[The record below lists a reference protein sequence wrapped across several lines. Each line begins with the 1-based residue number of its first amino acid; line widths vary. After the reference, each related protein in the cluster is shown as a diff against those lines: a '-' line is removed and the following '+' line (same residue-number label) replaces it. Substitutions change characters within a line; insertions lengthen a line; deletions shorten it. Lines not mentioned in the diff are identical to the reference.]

1 MLVTYTPVPWARVSH
16 WRDGR
21 PARLTMSINRHAPVD
36 KGPDMTDTSIPATEV
51 TLFPL
56 RSRTGVALVA
66 STVLASTVG
75 FLDAYMV
82 NVAVPAIGH
91 DLHASVAQLQWVLT
105 GYLVTVA
112 SLLLLAGAFA
122 DHFGRRRVLVVG
134 LLIML
139 LASLACSA
147 APNAATLIVA
157 RLVQGVGGALVV
169 PSSLALLNGTLTAD
183 DRAKGIGIWAGISTL
198 GTALGPYLG
207 GWLVDHA
214 SWRWVFL
221 LNIPLVLPALWV
233 LRKVPDTAVRRA
245 LSVDVIGGLLA
256 VVGLGGVIYAL
267 TEAPDSGWTSG
278 PVVATG
284 VIGLAALLALVPV
297 EQRRRQPMLSTV
309 LFRSRV
315 FDAINVATLIFYGAL
330 AAAGYLVV
338 LQCELRLGYSATA
351 AGAALIPESA
361 VFLIVSPLV
370 GGLVARIGTRWPM
383 AAGIL
388 LVAAGFAWLSAA
400 RPGYS
405 YVETILPGAILWGL
419 GIGLAVAPLTAGVL
433 AAVDDRDLGEASG
446 INDAASRIGGVVVI
460 ALVPLLLGAGRSASL
475 TAPLAANYQTA
486 MLVMAGLSVA
496 AALITAVFVPSGRG
510 VDKQPAADPRVHG
523 CAAPAAVTVATPA

>member
-1 MLVTYTPVPWARVSH
+1 MTISSNSTPVAATSKPISE
-16 WRDGR
+16 
-21 PARLTMSINRHAPVD
+21 PASVIGT
-36 KGPDMTDTSIPATEV
+36 TY
-51 TLFPL
+51 PL

-66 STVLASTVG
+66 ATVLASTVG

-122 DHFGRRRVLVVG
+122 DHFGRGRVLVTG
-134 LLIML
+134 LVIML
-139 LASLACSA
+139 LASLACAA
-147 APNAATLIVA
+147 APNAATLIIA
-157 RLVQGVGGALVV
+157 RLIQGVGGALVV
-169 PSSLALLNGTLTAD
+169 PSSLALLNGTLAD
-183 DRAKGIGIWAGISTL
+183 SDRARGIGIWAGISTL
-198 GTALGPYLG
+198 GTALGPYGG

-214 SWRWVFL
+214 SWRYVFL

-233 LRKVPDTAVRRA
+233 LRMVPDVATRRS
-245 LSVDVIGGLLA
+245 LSVDVVGGLLA
-256 VVGLGGVIYAL
+256 VVGLGGVIYAV
-267 TEAPDSGWTSG
+267 TESPDSGWTSG
-278 PVVATG
+278 PVLVTGLVGLVAL
-284 VIGLAALLALVPV
+284 IALVPV
-297 EQRRRQPMLSTV
+297 EQRRRQPMLRTA
-309 LFRSRV
+309 LFRSRT

-370 GGLVARIGTRWPM
+370 GGVVARIGTRWPM

-388 LVAAGFAWLSAA
+388 LVGGGFAWLSVA
-400 RPGYS
+400 RPGHS
-405 YVETILPGAILWGL
+405 YVETILPGVIVWGL

-460 ALVPLLLGAGRSASL
+460 ALVPVLLGAGRSAG
-475 TAPLAANYQTA
+475 LAHALAVNYPTA
-486 MLVMAGLSVA
+486 MLVMAGLSVL
-496 AALITAVFVPSGRG
+496 AALITAVFVPAGRA
-510 VDKQPAADPRVHG
+510 VNKQPAADPRVHG
-523 CAAPAAVTVATPA
+523 CAAPAATAAT

>member
-1 MLVTYTPVPWARVSH
+1 MTTKPTSAHTPPPTAVGTTFA
-16 WRDGR
+16 
-21 PARLTMSINRHAPVD
+21 
-36 KGPDMTDTSIPATEV
+36 
-51 TLFPL
+51 L
-56 RSRTGVALVA
+56 RSRTGAALVA
-66 STVLASTVG
+66 ATVLASTVG

-82 NVAVPAIGH
+82 NVAVPAIGR

-112 SLLLLAGAFA
+112 ALLLLAGAFA
-122 DHFGRRRVLVVG
+122 DHFGRGRVLMTG
-134 LLIML
+134 LVIML
-139 LASLACSA
+139 IASLACAA

-169 PSSLALLNGTLTAD
+169 PSSLALLNGTLTD
-183 DRAKGIGIWAGISTL
+183 TDRARGIGIWAGISTL

-214 SWRWVFL
+214 SWRYVFL

-233 LRKVPDTAVRRA
+233 LRKIPDVAIRRP
-245 LSVDVIGGLLA
+245 LSVDVVGGLLA
-256 VVGLGGVIYAL
+256 ALGLGGVIYAL

-278 PVVATG
+278 PVLTTGLVG
-284 VIGLAALLALVPV
+284 VIALAVLVPV
-297 EQRRRQPMLSTV
+297 EQRRRQPMLRTA
-309 LFRSRV
+309 LFRSRT

-388 LVAAGFAWLSAA
+388 LVAGGFAWLSAA
-400 RPGYS
+400 RPGQT
-405 YVETILPGAILWGL
+405 YVEAILPGAILWGL

-460 ALVPLLLGAGRSASL
+460 ALVPVLLGAGRSASL
-475 TAPLAANYQTA
+475 AHPLATNYQSA

-496 AALITAVFVPSGRG
+496 AAFITAVFVPAGRA
-510 VDKQPAADPRVHG
+510 VARPPAPDPRLQG
-523 CAAPAAVTVATPA
+523 CAATAAA

>member
-1 MLVTYTPVPWARVSH
+1 MNDRSNT
-16 WRDGR
+16 
-21 PARLTMSINRHAPVD
+21 
-36 KGPDMTDTSIPATEV
+36 TSIAPGDSTGPA
-51 TLFPL
+51 LFAL

-66 STVLASTVG
+66 ATVLASTVG

-82 NVAVPAIGH
+82 NVAVPAIGR

-105 GYLVTVA
+105 GYLITVA

-122 DHFGRRRVLVVG
+122 DHFGRRRVLVTG
-134 LLIML
+134 LVVMMI
-139 LASLACSA
+139 ASLACSA

-169 PSSLALLNGTLTAD
+169 PSSLALLNGSLTSD
-183 DRAKGIGIWAGISTL
+183 DRARGIGIWAGVSTL

-207 GWLVDHA
+207 GWLVDHG

-233 LRKVPDTAVRRA
+233 LRKVPDVAIHRA

-267 TEAPDSGWTSG
+267 TEAPGAGWTSRS
-278 PVVATG
+278 VLATG
-284 VIGLAALLALVPV
+284 LIGLVSLAAIVPV
-297 EQRRRQPMLSTV
+297 EQRRRQPMLRTM
-309 LFRSRV
+309 LFRSRA
-315 FDAINVATLIFYGAL
+315 FDAINAATLMFYGAL
-330 AAAGYLVV
+330 SAAGYLVV

-383 AAGIL
+383 TAGIL
-388 LVAAGFAWLSAA
+388 LVAGGFAWLSVA
-400 RPGYS
+400 RPNYS
-405 YVETILPGAILWGL
+405 YVETILPGALLWGL

-460 ALVPLLLGAGRSASL
+460 ALVPVLLGARRSTSL
-475 TAPLAANYQTA
+475 ATPLATNYQTA

-496 AALITAVFVPSGRG
+496 AALVTAVFVPSGRG

-523 CAAPAAVTVATPA
+523 CAAPAPAPVTAAA